1 MSIEGINQELCSK
14 CKICLKVCDRRYFRE
29 DSSGNIV
36 YENNTNNCIFCG
48 HCIAACPDDAIKR
61 SFNWEDDVEKY
72 TEPVVSYEKTMQ
84 LLRMNR
90 SIRNYKQKQVPKELI
105 KKVFDA
111 MRYAP
116 SAGNARLWKYKVLS
130 NPEKIAELGDVISRT
145 MWGYWG
151 YKSYEQAK
159 EYFESMG
166 RDTIFNKAPIVIILY
181 LEREIPNNTMYA
193 IWGVDTGIAITYGQL
208 AAESLGLGTCWM
220 NVLLG
225 AISVKK
231 EEILEIIGIKGLV
244 LGAMTLGYPAIKY
257 SRPTPR
263 APLDVEGLE

>member
-1 MSIEGINQELCSK
+1 MLIEGVNQELCSK
-14 CKICLKVCDRRYFRE
+14 CKICFKVCDRRYFQE

-36 YENNTNNCIFCG
+36 YKNLTDNCIFCG
-48 HCIAACPDDAIKR
+48 HCIAACPEDAIKR
-61 SFNWEDDVEKY
+61 SFNWEDDVETY
-72 TEPVVSYEKTMQ
+72 SEPIVSYEKTLQ

-90 SIRNYKQKQVPKELI
+90 STRNYKNKKVPRELI
-105 KKVFDA
+105 DKVFNA

-116 SAGNARLWKYKVLS
+116 SAGNARLWKYKVFS
-130 NPEKIAELGDVISRT
+130 NPEKIKELGDAISRT
-145 MWGYWG
+145 MYGYWG
-151 YKSYEQAK
+151 FNSYEQAK
-159 EYFESMG
+159 RYFDSMG
-166 RDTIFNKAPIVIILY
+166 RQDIFNKAPIVIVLY
-181 LEREIPNNTMYA
+181 LERKLPNNTMYA
-193 IWGVDTGIAITYGQL
+193 IWGVDTGIAITYGRL

-231 EEILEIIGIKGLV
+231 EEILEILGIKGLV

-257 SRPTPR
+257 IRTTPR

>member
-1 MSIEGINQELCSK
+1 MFQ
-14 CKICLKVCDRRYFRE
+14 E

-36 YENNTNNCIFCG
+36 YKNLTDSCNFCG
-48 HCIAACPDDAIKR
+48 HCIAACPEDAIKR
-61 SFNWEDDVEKY
+61 SFYWEDDIETY
-72 TEPVVSYEKTMQ
+72 SEQIVSYEKTLQ

-90 SIRNYKQKQVPKELI
+90 STRNYKQKKVPRELI
-105 KKVFDA
+105 EKVFNA

-130 NPEKIAELGDVISRT
+130 NPEKIAELGDAISKT
-145 MWGYWG
+145 MWAYWG
-151 YKSYEQAK
+151 FKSYEQAK
-159 EYFESMG
+159 KYYESMG
-166 RDTIFNKAPIVIILY
+166 RQDIFNLAPIVIILY

-193 IWGVDTGIAITYGQL
+193 IWGVDTGIAITYGRL
-208 AAESLGLGTCWM
+208 VAESLGLGTCWM

-231 EEILEIIGIKGLV
+231 EEILKILGIKRLV
-244 LGAMTLGYPAIKY
+244 LGAMTLGYPAVKY
-257 SRPTPR
+257 IRTTPR